1 MCPLAGS
8 LATLCSRDART
19 PDVSQHRVT
28 CATKC
33 RRSSVQGSKD
43 DDAAAAQAAGL
54 HGAVGVGRSLWRVLA
69 GYSQRDSTAR
79 GQVAQLVQPVGT
91 RECFHHH
98 DRPNADV
105 ALGWTAVPAPYGN
118 VRAAVANRRE
128 RVATEDGCVE
138 QRVHA
143 AGYLGTHL

>member
-19 PDVSQHRVT
+19 PDGGQDRGQHRVT

-54 HGAVGVGRSLWRVLA
+54 HGAVGVGRTLWRGLP
-69 GYSQRDSTAR
+69 GYTQPDGTAR

-91 RECFHHH
+91 RECFHYH
-98 DRPNADV
+98 DGLNADIP
-105 ALGWTAVPAPYGN
+105 LGWTAVPTSHGN
-118 VRAAVANRRE
+118 VRAAVADGRE
-128 RVATEDGCVE
+128 RVATQDGCVE
-138 QRVHA
+138 
-143 AGYLGTHL
+143 